1 MKYTVF
7 LQQKQL
13 SSDCQRDKEVHWSCQ
28 VVALEGDK
36 QPHSK
41 LVGNSHCLV
50 PVEQRVGQRA
60 GQREE
65 GKLVRGMEVAG
76 QAASREWE
84 S

>member
-13 SSDCQRDKEVHWSCQ
+13 SSDREHCQRDKEVHWSCQ

-50 PVEQRVGQRA
+50 PVEQRA